1 MENINCRECWK
12 PTPHLYMQYFCF
24 DCAKNFDSKTE
35 LEQEIILE
43 NI

>member
-1 MENINCRECWK
+1 MENIYCKQCGN
-12 PTPHLYMQYFCF
+12 PTPHLYIWYFCF
-24 DCAKNFDSKTE
+24 DCAKEFNTKTE